1 MNNFFFLSS
10 SSSPP
15 LILAHSCKVQKDNKG
30 EDHSELWGLSIT
42 QMNDIYIYTHTRTYT
57 DIHIHLYVDVP
68 AQGLCS
74 SVEHGNNFHRD
85 MYIIYDVATA
95 IYLQLLDLLTEML
108 QKKEKEKHIMMVIS
122 TFNNISIKDEL

>member
-1 MNNFFFLSS
+1 M
-10 SSSPP
+10 
-15 LILAHSCKVQKDNKG
+15 
-30 EDHSELWGLSIT
+30 
-42 QMNDIYIYTHTRTYT
+42 IYIYTHTRTYT

-108 QKKEKEKHIMMVIS
+108 QKKEKEKHNMMVIS